1 MNTSHV
7 IGTLVLAGAVAA
19 GISMYLEPKLERA
32 ETTAEAANLDAKT
45 TQPSVSTL
53 TIDAPP
59 QATSAR
65 RMATI
70 SARPDGHYWTRA
82 LVNKKAS
89 VEFMVD
95 TGASVV
101 ALTFKDAQK
110 MGLRPE
116 TLDYKWEIRTA
127 GGITKGAS
135 VKIESIQINQVHVR
149 NVDAM
154 VLRTDLSQSLLGM
167 SFLRELYSYEFR
179 GNRMIIQQ

>member
-1 MNTSHV
+1 MKSSH
-7 IGTLVLAGAVAA
+7 IIATLLLAGAMAALISVYLDPKTSEAIEQAQTEAAAPSVAA
-19 GISMYLEPKLERA
+19 LAVDTP
-32 ETTAEAANLDAKT
+32 
-45 TQPSVSTL
+45 
-53 TIDAPP
+53 AP
-59 QATSAR
+59 TSSAR
-65 RMATI
+65 RTTTI
-70 SARPDGHYWTRA
+70 SIRPDGHYWTRA
-82 LVNKKAS
+82 LVNKKSS

-101 ALTFKDAQK
+101 ALTYQDAQK

-135 VKIESIQINQVHVR
+135 VQIESIQINQVHVR

-154 VLRTDLSQSLLGM
+154 VLRNDLDQSLLGM

-179 GNRMIIQQ
+179 GNRMIIKQ

>member
-1 MNTSHV
+1 MKLSH
-7 IGTLVLAGAVAA
+7 IIATLLLAGAMAA
-19 GISMYLEPKLERA
+19 MISLYLEPKTNSQIEQAQAAA
-32 ETTAEAANLDAKT
+32 ETPNVAALAVDT
-45 TQPSVSTL
+45 
-53 TIDAPP
+53 P
-59 QATSAR
+59 QDTTSAR
-65 RMATI
+65 RTTTI
-70 SARPDGHYWTRA
+70 SIRADGHYWTRA

-101 ALTFKDAQK
+101 ALTYQDAQK

-116 TLDYKWEIRTA
+116 SLDYIWEIRTA

-135 VKIESIQINQVHVR
+135 VRIDSIQINQVHVR

-154 VLRTDLSQSLLGM
+154 VLRTDLDQSLLGM

-179 GNRMIIQQ
+179 GNRMIIKQ

>member
-1 MNTSHV
+1 MNTSHI
-7 IGTLVLAGAVAA
+7 IGTLLLAGAVAT
-19 GISMYLEPKLERA
+19 GISVFLEPKLEKAQDAAEESRA
-32 ETTAEAANLDAKT
+32 GQNTPPPNVSSLTVDLPAE
-45 TQPSVSTL
+45 P
-53 TIDAPP
+53 
-59 QATSAR
+59 TSAR

-70 SARPDGHYWTRA
+70 SSRPDGHYWTRA

-135 VKIESIQINQVHVR
+135 VKIDSIQINQVNVK

>member
-1 MNTSHV
+1 MKLSH
-7 IGTLVLAGAVAA
+7 IIATLLLAGAMAA
-19 GISMYLEPKLERA
+19 MISLYLEPK
-32 ETTAEAANLDAKT
+32 TKSQIEAA
-45 TQPSVSTL
+45 ST
-53 TIDAPP
+53 AP
-59 QATSAR
+59 ATPNVATLAVDTPTDTNSAR
-65 RMATI
+65 RTTTI
-70 SARPDGHYWTRA
+70 SVRPDGHYWTRA

-101 ALTFKDAQK
+101 ALTYRDAQK

-135 VKIESIQINQVHVR
+135 VQIESIQINQVHVR

-154 VLRTDLSQSLLGM
+154 VLRKDLDQSLLGM

-179 GNRMIIQQ
+179 GDRMIIKQ

>member
-1 MNTSHV
+1 MKSSH
-7 IGTLVLAGAVAA
+7 IIATLLLAGAMAA
-19 GISMYLEPKLERA
+19 MISLYLEPKTNSHIEANTPEQAAPNVAALA
-32 ETTAEAANLDAKT
+32 VDVPDTTN
-45 TQPSVSTL
+45 
-53 TIDAPP
+53 
-59 QATSAR
+59 SAR
-65 RMATI
+65 RTTTI
-70 SARPDGHYWTRA
+70 SVRPDGHYWTRA

-101 ALTFKDAQK
+101 ALTYKDAQK

-116 TLDYKWEIRTA
+116 SLDYKWEIRTA

-135 VKIESIQINQVHVR
+135 VRIDSIQINQVHVR

-154 VLRTDLSQSLLGM
+154 VLRKDLDQSLLGM

-179 GNRMIIQQ
+179 GDRMIIRQ

>member
-1 MNTSHV
+1 MNFSHV
-7 IGTLVLAGAVAA
+7 LGTFLLAGAVAA
-19 GISMYLEPKLERA
+19 GISLYLDPKLNEPLPVGDA
-32 ETTAEAANLDAKT
+32 PQVANAN
-45 TQPSVSTL
+45 VSTL
-53 TIDAPP
+53 AVDTYEAPP
-59 QATSAR
+59 TAR

-82 LVNKKAS
+82 LVNRKTS

-101 ALTFKDAQK
+101 ALTYRDAQK

-135 VKIESIQINQVHVR
+135 VQIDSIQINQVHVK

>member
-7 IGTLVLAGAVAA
+7 IGTLLLAGAVAA
-19 GISMYLEPKLERA
+19 GISFYLEPKLEDA
-32 ETTAEAANLDAKT
+32 ETKTEAANADPDAT
-45 TQPSVSTL
+45 PPSVSSL
-53 TIDAPP
+53 TIEAPA
-59 QATSAR
+59 QTASAR

-70 SARPDGHYWTRA
+70 SARPDGHHWTRA

-101 ALTFKDAQK
+101 ALTYKDAQK

-135 VKIESIQINQVHVR
+135 VKIELIQINQVHVK

>member
-1 MNTSHV
+1 MKLSH
-7 IGTLVLAGAVAA
+7 IIATLLLAGAMAA
-19 GISMYLEPKLERA
+19 MISLYLEPK
-32 ETTAEAANLDAKT
+32 TNSQIEAAQAASESEPPNVATLAVDMPDTSTSGRRT
-45 TQPSVSTL
+45 T
-53 TIDAPP
+53 TIAV
-59 QATSAR
+59 
-65 RMATI
+65 
-70 SARPDGHYWTRA
+70 RPDGHYWTRA

-101 ALTFKDAQK
+101 ALTYKDAQK

-116 TLDYKWEIRTA
+116 SLDYKWEIRTA

-135 VKIESIQINQVHVR
+135 VRIDSIQINQVHVR

-154 VLRTDLSQSLLGM
+154 VLRKDLDQSLLGM

-179 GNRMIIQQ
+179 GDRMIIKQ

>member
-1 MNTSHV
+1 MNFSHV
-7 IGTLVLAGAVAA
+7 LGTFLLAGVVAA
-19 GISMYLEPKLERA
+19 GISLYLDPKLNEPLPV
-32 ETTAEAANLDAKT
+32 AEAPQVANAN
-45 TQPSVSTL
+45 VSTL
-53 TIDAPP
+53 AVEAIDSPP
-59 QATSAR
+59 TGR

-82 LVNKKAS
+82 LVNRKTS

-101 ALTFKDAQK
+101 ALTYRDAQK

-135 VKIESIQINQVHVR
+135 VKIESIQINQVHVK

>member
-1 MNTSHV
+1 MKLTHV
-7 IGTLVLAGAVAA
+7 LGTFVLAGGVAA
-19 GISMYLEPKLERA
+19 LISFYLDPKFSEPATVPEQA
-32 ETTAEAANLDAKT
+32 PASAPN
-45 TQPSVSTL
+45 VSSL
-53 TIDAPP
+53 AVEPP
-59 QATSAR
+59 VQQNSAR
-65 RMATI
+65 RSATI

-82 LVNKKAS
+82 LVNRKTS

-101 ALTFKDAQK
+101 ALTYRDAQK

-135 VKIESIQINQVHVR
+135 VKIDSIQINQVHVR

>member
-1 MNTSHV
+1 MKLSHV
-7 IGTLVLAGAVAA
+7 LGTFVLAGGVAA
-19 GISMYLEPKLERA
+19 LISFYLDPKFSEP
-32 ETTAEAANLDAKT
+32 
-45 TQPSVSTL
+45 VS
-53 TIDAPP
+53 APEQSQMP
-59 QATSAR
+59 APKVSSLAIEPTVQQSSAR
-65 RMATI
+65 RTATI

-82 LVNKKAS
+82 LVNRKTS

-101 ALTFKDAQK
+101 ALTYKDAQK

-135 VKIESIQINQVHVR
+135 VKIDSIQINQVHVR